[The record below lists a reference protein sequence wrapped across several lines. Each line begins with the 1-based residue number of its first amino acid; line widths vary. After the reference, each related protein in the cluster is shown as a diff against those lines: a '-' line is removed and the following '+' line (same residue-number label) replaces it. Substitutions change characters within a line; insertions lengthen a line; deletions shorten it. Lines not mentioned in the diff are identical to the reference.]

1 MVTTNGSES
10 TETQLVH
17 DTSPDGAHGAKPW
30 PQSGDAGAPPSITA
44 PANCIRPLRHG
55 VDSLYVS
62 YPGQIL
68 EAVALGLQEFK
79 ELAQSPKERDVVDAV
94 CHAGDHAFTILP
106 RGRGRFAF
114 VLEDNWFSIQLSNAS
129 ASIMPLA
136 HVQIRSEYLTAVGP
150 EEALR
155 TLDDLIG
162 YFGEPTGPA
171 ILSRVDLFV
180 DFVGD
185 HDLTSQPGFAWV
197 KRCKKRDIHEE
208 NNRLTG
214 ISFGAGNEIS
224 ARLYDKTTEI
234 LKSRKDYLKPLWA
247 AKGWHEGE
255 TVWRMEF
262 QTRREGLPDA
272 LKGAA
277 SLALD
282 HFGAWWWYLATEWLR
297 LALPSDSDE
306 TRSRWPTHPVWE
318 VLAHVWESPPDVPLM
333 TRAPKSRAP
342 TDDAIFKAGL
352 WGLTSFMAREG
363 LTEFDE
369 GLGGFLHALETYFD
383 ASDTDLPRLRE
394 YLAHKSRLKARR
406 YNTARRS
413 HEEY

>member
-1 MVTTNGSES
+1 M
-10 TETQLVH
+10 ETSNKQA
-17 DTSPDGAHGAKPW
+17 SA
-30 PQSGDAGAPPSITA
+30 SGTPAAPAAATASAAGAPPSITA

-55 VDSLYVS
+55 IDSLYVS
-62 YPGQIL
+62 YPGQIS
-68 EAVALGLQEFK
+68 EGVALCLQEFK
-79 ELAQSPKERDVVDAV
+79 EFAQSPKERDVVGAV
-94 CHAGDHAFTILP
+94 CHAGDHAFTVLP

-114 VLEDNWFSIQLSNAS
+114 VLEDNWFSIQLSNVS
-129 ASIMPLA
+129 AAIMPLA

-234 LKSRKDYLKPLWA
+234 LKSHKDYLKPLWA

-262 QTRREGLPDA
+262 QTRREGLPDP
-272 LKGAA
+272 LKGSA
-277 SLALD
+277 SMALR
-282 HFGAWWWYLATEWLR
+282 HLGAWWRYLATDWLR
-297 LALPSDSDE
+297 LAIPSNSDG
-306 TRSRWPTHPVWE
+306 TRTRWPTHPVWDA
-318 VLAHVWESPPDVPLM
+318 LARVWDMPPNAPLM
-333 TRAPKSRAP
+333 QRVEKSRAP
-342 TDDAIFKAGL
+342 DDDVLFKQGV
-352 WGLTSFMAREG
+352 WGLSSFMAREG
-363 LTEFDE
+363 ISDYGE
-369 GLGGFLHALETYFD
+369 GLGEFLHALEAYFD
-383 ASDTDLPRLRE
+383 ASDESLPHLRE
-394 YLAHKSRLKARR
+394 YLALKSRAKARR
-406 YNTARRS
+406 YNTARPSR
-413 HEEY
+413 EKD